1 MLGFHKR
8 GYPWGGIALAILLV
22 VIGWMYYEQDE
33 NLNPLDNTAQSQHAT
48 SQAVFEPVL
57 PNHPVRLPSDFF
69 SRPEFAQEW
78 WTLYGLLEDDQGKS
92 LSVQWNFLRLVQ
104 DDCNSVGWQTAQLYF
119 SSIVINGKKI
129 ALRDQK
135 IARGGIGQAGIGK
148 QPFRMWIDN
157 WTWRSLGIGPF
168 PGHLQLA
175 TDEFNLNLQLFAQGA
190 YRLAGEQGYQVRQ
203 DLLGLASYQFD
214 QPNIVLQGELAL
226 SGTQPARR
234 VSGRAWLSKEWGSDL
249 VAHSQLGRDRLVIPL
264 SDDQWLTVNRIRHQ
278 GVADYV
284 YGMFH
289 SHNAPSMVL
298 TDQDIQLEALSV
310 SVLSNGKRL
319 PLRWRLVIPKLQ
331 INVTIEPLDK
341 EAWHSF
347 LIPYWEGRIKILG
360 SHTQTGLIQLSGY

>member
-1 MLGFHKR
+1 MLGLHKR
-8 GYPWGGIALAILLV
+8 GYQWLGIALAILLAV
-22 VIGWMYYEQDE
+22 SCWVGYEQDE
-33 NLNPLDNTAQSQHAT
+33 NLNQGYNTAYAPRAT
-48 SQAVFEPVL
+48 SQAAFEPVL
-57 PNHPVRLPSDFF
+57 PNYPVRLPADFF

-78 WTLYGLLEDDQGKS
+78 WMLYALLEDEQGKS
-92 LSVQWNFLRLVQ
+92 LSVQWNFLRLAQ
-104 DDCNSVGWQTAQLYF
+104 DDRNSVGWQTPQLYF
-119 SSIVINGKKI
+119 SSIVINGQKI

-135 IARGGIGQAGIGK
+135 MARGGIGQAGIGK

-157 WTWRSLGIGPF
+157 WSWRSLGIGPF
-168 PGHLQLA
+168 PGHLQLV
-175 TDEFNLNLQLFAQGA
+175 TDEFSLNLQLLAQGA

-203 DLLGLASYQFD
+203 DLLALASYQFE

-226 SGTQPARR
+226 SGTQPTRR
-234 VSGRAWLSKEWGSDL
+234 VTGRAWLSKEWGSDL
-249 VAHSQLGRDRLVIPL
+249 VANAQIGSDRLVIPL
-264 SDDQWLTVNRIRHQ
+264 SDEQWLTVNRVRHQ

-289 SHNAPSMVL
+289 SRHAPSVVL

-360 SHTQTGLIQLSGY
+360 SHTQTGFIQLSGY